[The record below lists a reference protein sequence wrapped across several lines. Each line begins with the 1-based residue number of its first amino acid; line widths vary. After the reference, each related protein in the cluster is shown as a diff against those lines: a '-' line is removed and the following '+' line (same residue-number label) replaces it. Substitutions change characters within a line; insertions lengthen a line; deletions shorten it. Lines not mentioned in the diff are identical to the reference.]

1 MWIAWFMSNA
11 LTGLTMLPALIG
23 AMTAVTG
30 PREPVDRR
38 HVAECVLIA
47 AGLVGTCAL
56 VFLPLYS
63 NPGARTLS
71 LYAPLPL
78 LIWAAL
84 RCGTGGASFAATLV
98 ALAAVWATDRDT
110 GPFVSSS
117 LDDKVL
123 GMQLFV
129 LLSTVPVLVLAAV
142 ASARRQVV
150 HMHGALLAS
159 LQDQVAIIDARG
171 IVLQISDSWLRFATS
186 AEAQSFDRVRERESY
201 LDALRKAANRGNA
214 RAAEIVAGVSSVLSR
229 TRPRFQMEYEQDSAS
244 GRVWYT
250 LNAEV
255 LERAE
260 GGAVITRSDVTERR
274 RADIEIQEQR
284 RELSHLARVAVLG
297 QLSGAFAHELRQPLS
312 SIRVNAEAGRL
323 LLQRDPIDVH
333 ELSMIFKDIVSDD
346 ERAGRVIDS
355 LRGLLKTGE
364 TRIQEVRPR
373 DLIDEVL
380 GLAHVELI
388 TRRVRATVSVEPDLP
403 LLFGDRVQLQQVLLN
418 LLLNACE
425 AMDATDDARR
435 AIVLTVA
442 RAGESDVTISVRDN
456 GSGIPR
462 DLIDRLFEPF
472 VTTKPQ
478 GFGLGL
484 SITRTIVAA
493 HGGRMW
499 AENNADRGA
508 TIHCLLGS
516 PHATPVASRASHTPA
531 GVESGASTTSL

>member
-1 MWIAWFMSNA
+1 
-11 LTGLTMLPALIG
+11 
-23 AMTAVTG
+23 
-30 PREPVDRR
+30 
-38 HVAECVLIA
+38 
-47 AGLVGTCAL
+47 
-56 VFLPLYS
+56 
-63 NPGARTLS
+63 
-71 LYAPLPL
+71 
-78 LIWAAL
+78 
-84 RCGTGGASFAATLV
+84 
-98 ALAAVWATDRDT
+98 
-110 GPFVSSS
+110 
-117 LDDKVL
+117 
-123 GMQLFV
+123 
-129 LLSTVPVLVLAAV
+129 
-142 ASARRQVV
+142 
-150 HMHGALLAS
+150 
-159 LQDQVAIIDARG
+159 
-171 IVLQISDSWLRFATS
+171 
-186 AEAQSFDRVRERESY
+186 
-201 LDALRKAANRGNA
+201 
-214 RAAEIVAGVSSVLSR
+214 
-229 TRPRFQMEYEQDSAS
+229 
-244 GRVWYT
+244 
-250 LNAEV
+250 
-255 LERAE
+255 
-260 GGAVITRSDVTERR
+260 
-274 RADIEIQEQR
+274 
-284 RELSHLARVAVLG
+284 VLG

-346 ERAGRVIDS
+346 ERAGRVIES
-355 LRGLLKTGE
+355 LRGLLKPGE

-380 GLAHVELI
+380 ELAHVELI

-403 LLFGDRVQLQQVLLN
+403 PLFGDRVQLQQVLLN

-456 GSGIPR
+456 GGGIPR

-508 TIHCLLGS
+508 TIHCLLGP